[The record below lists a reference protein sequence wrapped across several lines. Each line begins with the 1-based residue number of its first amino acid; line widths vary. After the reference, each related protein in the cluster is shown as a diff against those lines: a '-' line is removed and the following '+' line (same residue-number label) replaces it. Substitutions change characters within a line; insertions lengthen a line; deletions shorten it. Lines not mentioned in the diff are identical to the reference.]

1 MIEIADNK
9 CDFCSDCFSICPP
22 DCSELEE
29 ENIRFDDDTCID
41 CDLCVYVCPL
51 EVLSHHDTEES

>member
-9 CDFCSDCFSICPP
+9 CDFCGACVSICPP
-22 DCSELEE
+22 DCIELEE
-29 ENIRFDDDTCID
+29 ANIRIDDETCID